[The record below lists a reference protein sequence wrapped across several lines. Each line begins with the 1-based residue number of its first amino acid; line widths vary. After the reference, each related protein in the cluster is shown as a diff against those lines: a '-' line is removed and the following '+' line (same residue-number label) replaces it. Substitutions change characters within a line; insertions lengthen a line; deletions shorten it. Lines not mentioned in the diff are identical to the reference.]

1 MKEEQ
6 DKLEK
11 HLWEERENIQRS
23 HEEKV
28 KVAKDKYATNSLS
41 SVPIPT
47 VFQGKDD
54 RSRLV
59 EAGSA
64 GEYILRRKP
73 LSVFCA
79 ELSRPLRHTYVVDVR
94 CFPDGAEKV

>member
-11 HLWEERENIQRS
+11 HLWEERESIRRS

-28 KVAKDKYATNSLS
+28 KVAKDKYATGSLH

-64 GEYILRRKP
+64 GEKHILRREP
-73 LSVFCA
+73 LSDFSCR
-79 ELSRPLRHTYVVDVR
+79 ELSRTLRHTCVVDV
-94 CFPDGAEKV
+94 

>member
-1 MKEEQ
+1 MRGTSTPPI
-6 DKLEK
+6 LY
-11 HLWEERENIQRS
+11 L
-23 HEEKV
+23 
-28 KVAKDKYATNSLS
+28 
-41 SVPIPT
+41 SVPIPI

-64 GEYILRRKP
+64 GKYILRLNP
-73 LSVFCA
+73 LS
-79 ELSRPLRHTYVVDVR
+79 ELTRTLRHTYVVDVR